1 MSTFDFPR
9 KPLRT
14 LILSLGLATIAPLT
28 HAFSGPGTVTLKSG
42 KTTLNFAPQFFNIF
56 PALGA
61 TLNDYGKSNF
71 KGNLNKQNLRIKF
84 PMTSATL
91 NPSRP
96 DYPNGFINI
105 EHKGGLLMEN
115 PGTGMNV
122 ILNSPGLH
130 ASDNCWA
137 SAQCVGMNAVVVKN
151 GTVIGNVPNIAQ
163 NTYMLDSFPIKNGGI
178 KLKNLSMALTKQG
191 ANLMNEFFGL
201 KPGDS
206 LLLKE
211 GSAFGTFDVSG
222 KGVKVTCPP
231 GFTYVKKN
239 QECK

>member
-1 MSTFDFPR
+1 MTTFGSPR
-9 KPLRT
+9 KLLRT
-14 LILSLGLATIAPLT
+14 LVLSLGLAILAPPT
-28 HAFSGPGTVTLKSG
+28 HAFSGPGTVTLKGG

-61 TLNDYGKSNF
+61 KLDDYGKSTF

-84 PMTSATL
+84 PLTSATL

-115 PGTGMNV
+115 PGTGMTV
-122 ILNSPGLH
+122 ILNSPGIH
-130 ASDNCWA
+130 ASDSCWA
-137 SAQCVGMNAVVVKN
+137 SAQCLGLSAVVVKN

-178 KLKNLSMALTKQG
+178 KLKNLSMALTQQG

-211 GSAFGTFDVSG
+211 GSALGTLDVSG
-222 KGVKVTCPP
+222 NGVKVSCPP